1 MEARLAANPPPNT
14 ASGVGRAIVEAR
26 GRGACWRRERS
37 TPTPTA
43 SRSSSTPLVK
53 AFADETGI
61 KTNIAYAPAG
71 LNDRLAAEGHNSPA
85 DPLFTVDA
93 GRLSEVKDAG
103 KSCGRE
109 PERGIERLP
118 P

>member
-1 MEARLAANPPPNT
+1 MDDEAVLLPNCWRARRAAP
-14 ASGVGRAIVEAR
+14 GAI
-26 GRGACWRRERS
+26 ACWRRERS

-53 AFADETGI
+53 AFTDETGI